1 MQVKGE
7 SEKDAQEKGE
17 KSSCLMSAAV
27 ISFSD
32 QSRTSVFTLVSAH

>member
-17 KSSCLMSAAV
+17 KSSCLSAAV